1 MKFKVEWKEGYP
13 ETKPKIVSFDE
24 LKQDHWNLD
33 AYGED
38 IIGDLFTDHHLGSEV
53 VFSIVKDTEEDADVC
68 LKYESSTY
76 NDDEDALEI
85 NLSIEGGIVYET

>member
-13 ETKPKIVSFDE
+13 KTKPKIVSFDE

-38 IIGDLFTDHHLGSEV
+38 IIGDLFNLNVNDTLDV
-53 VFSIVKDTEEDADVC
+53 V
-68 LKYESSTY
+68 
-76 NDDEDALEI
+76 
-85 NLSIEGGIVYET
+85 GIFERATFTKLDY

>member
-24 LKQDHWNLD
+24 LQQDHWNLD

-38 IIGDLFTDHHLGSEV
+38 IIGDLFNLNVNDTLDV
-53 VFSIVKDTEEDADVC
+53 V
-68 LKYESSTY
+68 
-76 NDDEDALEI
+76 
-85 NLSIEGGIVYET
+85 GIFERATFTKLDY

>member
-33 AYGED
+33 AYGEN
-38 IIGDLFTDHHLGSEV
+38 IIGDLADLNVNQSLDVVCVFERTTFTKIGRSYD
-53 VFSIVKDTEEDADVC
+53 
-68 LKYESSTY
+68 
-76 NDDEDALEI
+76 
-85 NLSIEGGIVYET
+85 

>member
-33 AYGED
+33 AYGEN
-38 IIGDLFTDHHLGSEV
+38 IIGDLADLNVNQSLDVVGVFERTTFTKLD
-53 VFSIVKDTEEDADVC
+53 
-68 LKYESSTY
+68 Y
-76 NDDEDALEI
+76 
-85 NLSIEGGIVYET
+85 

>member
-33 AYGED
+33 AYGEN
-38 IIGDLFTDHHLGSEV
+38 IIGDLADLNVNQSLEV
-53 VFSIVKDTEEDADVC
+53 V
-68 LKYESSTY
+68 
-76 NDDEDALEI
+76 
-85 NLSIEGGIVYET
+85 GIFERATFTKLDY

>member
-38 IIGDLFTDHHLGSEV
+38 IIGDLFNLNVNDTLDV
-53 VFSIVKDTEEDADVC
+53 V
-68 LKYESSTY
+68 
-76 NDDEDALEI
+76 
-85 NLSIEGGIVYET
+85 GIFERATFTKLDY